1 MFAISPPAAAPAL
14 QFLDLDFSYSDTSN
28 VLRRLNV
35 SIHTGERVGIIGPNG
50 AGKTTLFL
58 IACGLLKPTAGEV
71 RLQGQSVIKGRFNP
85 ELALV
90 FQRSDDQLFCPSVR
104 DDVAFGPENSGLNP
118 IEVEQRVKE
127 ALTVVGAQHL
137 ASRPVHHLSEGEKRM
152 VAIAGVLAL
161 RPQVIIYDEPSAG
174 LDIRSRRRL
183 IPLLHQSAPT
193 VLIASHDLE
202 LILETC
208 TRVLL
213 MDEGQ
218 IVADGVPREI
228 MSDEVLMAT
237 HGQEKPHSLVP
248 HQVAHRHS

>member
-1 MFAISPPAAAPAL
+1 MPPSATPAL
-14 QFLDLDFSYSDTSN
+14 QFIDLDFSYPDTSD
-28 VLRRLNV
+28 VLRRLNL
-35 SIHTGERVGIIGPNG
+35 SIHTGERVGLIGPNG

-58 IACGLLKPTAGEV
+58 VACGLLSPTVGEV
-71 RLQGQSVIKGRFNP
+71 RLLGRTVTKGRFNP

-104 DDVAFGPENSGLNP
+104 EDVAFGPENIGLNP
-118 IEVEQRVKE
+118 IEVEQRVME
-127 ALTVVGAQHL
+127 ALTAVGAQHL

-193 VLIASHDLE
+193 TLIASHDLE

-213 MDEGQ
+213 MDGGQ
-218 IVADGVPREI
+218 IVADGVPAEI